1 MTAVRLYSEGSSIS
15 GVQQQSARTCAAAG
29 ESSSQITRKVTW
41 NEMFF
46 FKVNSEVCEL
56 GTLSLSIH
64 VIYSLTVVIALTS
77 ISSVDYISG
86 ALCSGTCCP

>member
-29 ESSSQITRKVTW
+29 ESSSQITRKVIW

-46 FKVNSEVCEL
+46 FKVDSEVCEL
-56 GTLSLSIH
+56 GTLSIH
-64 VIYSLTVVIALTS
+64 VICSLTVVIALTS
-77 ISSVDYISG
+77 ICSVDYISG
-86 ALCSGTCCP
+86 ELCSGNCCP